1 MMNPYPGLRPFD
13 AEYEEWFFG
22 RDRQIAE
29 LVDRLRS
36 HRFVAVVG
44 LSGSGK
50 SSLVRAG
57 LLPALSAGQLG
68 PPGSGWRIAVVRP
81 SEEPVATLAA
91 ELNKDGILG
100 PSAGR
105 AALLESSSFGLIE
118 TAREGSP
125 PGTNLM
131 VVVDQFEDLFRLVDG
146 GKLDPLRAAHFI
158 NLLLTVAEEPRT
170 DFPVYAVITLRSEYL
185 GHCARFYGL
194 PETMNRS
201 QYLVPRLTPE
211 QLREA
216 IESPA
221 ALTEVKMEPVLVQ
234 RLLVEA
240 ATAPDELP
248 RLQHLLMRLWEYRK
262 RSQGGDRI
270 TLEEYRHDEIK
281 ELERALDLH
290 AEAIYNGLPE
300 EQKRIAKRI
309 FQRLTTWGET
319 SRDARRPTGLREL
332 AAVSSAP
339 PEAVMSVVEQFRA
352 AHFLTEIPAAVGGES
367 MLDITHESL
376 LRHWKRLEG
385 WAKEEA
391 RAAEIFQ
398 SLANENRPLWNE
410 VEVLEAIKWREEF
423 RPTEPWAD
431 RYRAG
436 RLSVAR
442 DVLKQFQKERLAK
455 ARLKRRIFAAA
466 GMFVFALIVLTIW
479 ARWERSRANEL
490 WERSLTQQLAVESV
504 ALLPESGGAFIPAA
518 LLAIESMRRRPLIA
532 NHAALRQATSLMKGQ
547 VSALMHASLVHA
559 VAFSPD
565 GKWVATA
572 SADKTARV
580 MEAAT
585 GKEVSRLTHQEAVF
599 GVAFSPDG
607 KWLATGSYDNTAR
620 LMDAA
625 TGKEVW
631 RITHGGPVSAVAF
644 SRDGK
649 WVATG
654 SWDNSARVM
663 EAAMGKQVARLVHQY
678 PVNAVAFSPD
688 GKRVATASNDGK
700 ARMMDAATGEEVW
713 RLAHGSRVL
722 AVAFS
727 PDGKWVATGSDDNAA
742 RVISALKGKE
752 ITRVTHQGAVNA
764 VAFSPDSGSLATG
777 SQDKSARVIDGTT
790 GKDGVR
796 LDHQGPV
803 LAIAFSPDGKRLA
816 TGSGDNTARI
826 MDVATGKET
835 ARLAHQGWVSAVA
848 FSPDGKWLATG
859 SHDRTARVMEA
870 AMAREVASLAHARPV
885 TSIDFSRDGRLVA
898 TGSEDNTAR
907 VTDSTTGEEVA
918 RLTHK
923 APVTWVVFSHDGKLV
938 ATGSKDKTARVMEVA
953 TGKELA
959 SFAHQGIVQAVAF
972 SLDGKRVATGSED
985 KSARVVEVATGKQL
999 ASLAHQGT
1007 VTWVAFS
1014 PNGNLVAT
1022 ASNDNTA
1029 RVMEAATGREVA
1041 RLVHQGPV
1049 TAVVFSPDSKWV
1061 ATASKD
1067 NTARVMDASSGK
1079 EVARLTHQGPVLA
1092 IAFSPDGM
1100 RLATGS
1106 EDNAARIL
1114 ELETR
1119 KEVPPLAHQG
1129 PVTWVAFSQDNKKLA
1144 TGSEDNI
1151 ARVMD
1156 AETGTELVRHRM
1168 TGRAML
1174 VSIVGVSTLL
1184 VAAFPSE
1191 NEVELSRI
1199 ELDPVKLIDDACS
1212 RLPRNLTREEWDR
1225 YLPGEPYRAT
1235 CSNLPEE
1242 PTAK

>member
-194 PETMNRS
+194 PETLNRS

-221 ALTEVKMEPVLVQ
+221 ALTAVKMEPALVQ

-270 TLEEYRHDEIK
+270 TLEEYRHKEIK

-290 AEAIYNGLPE
+290 AEAVYNGLPE

-309 FQRLTTWGET
+309 FQRLTTWDAT
-319 SRDARRPTGLREL
+319 SRDARRPTGLKEL
-332 AAVSSAP
+332 AAVSSAS

-385 WAKEEA
+385 WAKKEA
-391 RAAEIFQ
+391 RAADIFR
-398 SLANENRPLWNE
+398 SLANENRPLWSE
-410 VEVLEAIKWREEF
+410 VEVLEAIKWRDRF
-423 RPTEPWAD
+423 RPNDPWAD

-436 RLSVAR
+436 RLPAAV
-442 DVLKQFQKERLAK
+442 DVLKQFEKELSAPRRRRQFIAGLIGVVVVLAS
-455 ARLKRRIFAAA
+455 LF
-466 GMFVFALIVLTIW
+466 GWAL
-479 ARWERSRANEL
+479 RERSRADGL
-490 WERSLTQQLAVESV
+490 RLACLKRGLAAESV
-504 ALLPESGGAFIPAA
+504 ALLRVNGDSYIPAT
-518 LLAIESMRRRPLIA
+518 LLAVESMKRGPLLE
-532 NHAALRQATSLMKGQ
+532 NHAALRDATSLTKGQ
-547 VSALMHASLVHA
+547 VSALVHASLVYA

-663 EAAMGKQVARLVHQY
+663 EASTGKLVARLGHDY

-688 GKRVATASNDGK
+688 GKRVATASNDST
-700 ARMMDAATGEEVW
+700 ARMMDAATGGEVW
-713 RLAHGSRVL
+713 RLNHEGPVI

-727 PDGKWVATGSDDNAA
+727 PDNKWVATGSNDNTA
-742 RVISALKGKE
+742 RVIDALKGKE
-752 ITRVTHQGAVNA
+752 KTRVTHQGAVNA
-764 VAFSPDSGSLATG
+764 VTFSPDSGSLATG
-777 SQDKSARVIDGTT
+777 SQDNSARVIDGTT

-803 LAIAFSPDGKRLA
+803 LAISFSPDGKRLA
-816 TGSGDNTARI
+816 TGSGDNTARV
-826 MDVATGKET
+826 MEVATGT
-835 ARLAHQGWVSAVA
+835 QVARLAHQGRVSAVA
-848 FSPDGKWLATG
+848 FSRDGKRVATG

-870 AMAREVASLAHARPV
+870 AMAKEVASITHESRV
-885 TSIDFSRDGRLVA
+885 TTIDFSRDGKLVA
-898 TGSEDNTAR
+898 TGSDDKTAR
-907 VTDSTTGEEVA
+907 VTDSRTGEVVA
-918 RLTHK
+918 SLAHK
-923 APVTWVVFSHDGKLV
+923 GPVTWVVFSHDGKLV
-938 ATGSKDKTARVMEVA
+938 ATGSKDKMAWVMEVA

-959 SFAHQGIVQAVAF
+959 RVAHQDTVQAVAF
-972 SLDGKRVATGSED
+972 SPDGKRVATGSED
-985 KSARVVEVATGKQL
+985 KFARVFEVATGKQV

-1014 PNGNLVAT
+1014 PDGRLVAT
-1022 ASNDNTA
+1022 ASEDKSA
-1029 RVMEAATGREVA
+1029 GVMEAATGREVA

-1114 ELETR
+1114 DLATR
-1119 KEVPPLAHQG
+1119 TEVPPLAHQG
-1129 PVTWVAFSQDNKKLA
+1129 PVTWVAFSQDKKKLA
-1144 TGSEDNI
+1144 TGSGDNI

-1168 TGRAML
+1168 TGPAL
-1174 VSIVGVSTLL
+1174 FVSIIETSTLL